1 MNFESQLVKMF
12 SRVTGSQCSGK
23 SELFVR
29 RIYSVPF
36 AMVGVC
42 IFISVFIGRK
52 RSIDSKLS
60 KLPIIDLFFKFL
72 VGNARLISMA
82 ELDTFAH
89 SNIEFEMIREIDAV
103 YDVIVIGSGPGG
115 AVAALRAA
123 EHGKTV
129 LVIES
134 GKTFEPG
141 IIEHH
146 SLTQTVNQ
154 FRKNGL
160 NFIWGLKPVLFA
172 EGHTF
177 GGGSEVNSG
186 LYHRLEGEHRKRIL
200 GSLNVTNEEWTELE
214 KIVEKEIHVQISPN
228 DSKPKTG
235 LVPGAER
242 RGLEVKEIPRW
253 RKYVPEEEH
262 QGMQVTYLKKAQSLG
277 AKFHT
282 NATVQRINPNNSN
295 IEVFVRK
302 GKVEICFFGKEVVLA
317 SGTIETPRILYRSKL
332 TKGKIDL
339 NFHPMLR
346 AVAFQ
351 NEVIND
357 GDLFPSWQAW
367 TKDLNF
373 KFGYSVSTYP
383 YLSATLPSLGDFSVY
398 REDEL
403 SKMAAY
409 FASFVLRDSKVQ
421 LVRVGRNLIPFV
433 RWGKADKSSLYR
445 ASEEMNKI
453 LQEGAAI
460 KVLPTV
466 GISPVTTV
474 HLFGSLPIGK
484 SSTVDEFG
492 RLHKDQR
499 IRISD
504 GSILPHA
511 PWGNPQGA
519 IMVLCEL
526 MAKRWRE
533 DHE

>member
-1 MNFESQLVKMF
+1 MTFDRQLLKMF
-12 SRVTGSQCSGK
+12 SRMTGSKSPEK
-23 SELFVR
+23 SELFVQ
-29 RIYSVPF
+29 RIHSAPF
-36 AMVGVC
+36 AMVGAC
-42 IFISVFIGRK
+42 IFVSVFIGRK
-52 RSIDSKLS
+52 TSLDSKLS
-60 KLPIIDLFFKFL
+60 KLPVIDLFFKFL
-72 VGNARLISMA
+72 VGNARLISRA
-82 ELDTFAH
+82 ELDTFTH
-89 SNIEFEMIREIDAV
+89 SNIEFEISQEVEAI

-115 AVAALRAA
+115 AVAALRAV

-134 GKTFEPG
+134 GKAFDPG
-141 IIEHH
+141 TIEHH

-160 NFIWGLKPVLFA
+160 SFIWGLKPVLFA

-200 GSLNVTNEEWTELE
+200 GSLNVTNEEWTRLE
-214 KIVEKEIHVQISPN
+214 TVVEEEIYVQNSPN
-228 DSKPKTG
+228 DLKPKSG
-235 LVPGAER
+235 LVLGAER
-242 RGLEVKEIPRW
+242 RGLVVKEIPRW
-253 RKYVPEEEH
+253 RKYVPQEEH
-262 QGMQVTYLKKAQSLG
+262 QGMQVTYLRKAKSLG

-282 NATVQRINPNNSN
+282 NATVQRINPKSSN
-295 IEVFVRK
+295 IEVFVSK
-302 GKVEICFFGKEVVLA
+302 GKDEICFFAKEVVVSA
-317 SGTIETPRILYRSKL
+317 GTIETPRILYRSKL

-351 NEVIND
+351 NDVIND

-367 TKDLNF
+367 TQDLNF

-383 YLSATLPSLGDFSVY
+383 YLSATLPSLGDF
-398 REDEL
+398 REYGEVEL

-409 FASFVLRDSKVQ
+409 FASFVLRDSRVQ
-421 LVRVGRNLIPFV
+421 LFRVGGNLIPFIH
-433 RWGKADKSSLYR
+433 WGKGDKRSMNL
-445 ASEEMNKI
+445 ASQEMKKI
-453 LQEGAAI
+453 LEEGAAV

-484 SSTVDEFG
+484 SSTVDGFG
-492 RLHKDQR
+492 RLQKDPR

-526 MAKRWRE
+526 MAKRWLENRE
-533 DHE
+533 